1 MAAADDFDDN
11 TTDNDLPNNN
21 EGGDPAGVIGV
32 RSITNQQQIYS
43 ILAGVQKARTPI
55 TIKFEDNDKYYTSLI
70 LRTDL
75 EGSYIIIDEVAPSDG
90 HQLAIGK
97 RPFSIRG
104 SHQGVNLFFRPNVI
118 AGSGIENNIAFY
130 KVMLP
135 AEMIYQQRRAA
146 YRAPVARSLQ
156 VPVVLE
162 SRKLDIK
169 LNGRLHDISISGCR
183 INFDG
188 EVEQELIRGE
198 LFDTCAIDL
207 PTGFKIMCGMTLKHS
222 RYEPEW
228 RETTMGFQF
237 ESIDRISVKAID
249 RFVYFLQREARRLE
263 AP

>member
-1 MAAADDFDDN
+1 MAAPDN
-11 TTDNDLPNNN
+11 LDNDTLDNNAA
-21 EGGDPAGVIGV
+21 GDPANVIGV
-32 RSITNQQQIYS
+32 RSITNKQQIYS
-43 ILAGVQKARTPI
+43 ILTSVQKARTPI
-55 TIKFEDNDKYYTSLI
+55 TIKFETNDKYFTSLI

-75 EGSYIIIDEVAPSDG
+75 DEGYIIIDEVAPAGG
-90 HQLAIGK
+90 HELALGK
-97 RPFSIRG
+97 QPFSIRG

-135 AEMIYQQRRAA
+135 KEMIYQQRRAA
-146 YRAPVARSLQ
+146 YRASVARSLQ
-156 VPVVLE
+156 IPVVIE
-162 SRKLDIK
+162 SRKLDLK
-169 LNGRLHDISISGCR
+169 LTGRLHDISISGCR

-188 EVEQELIRGE
+188 EIDQELIRSE
-198 LFDTCAIDL
+198 LFDTCSIDL
-207 PTGFKIMCGMTLKHS
+207 PTGFKILCGMTLKHN